1 MRGKKERLNNRWK
14 VRDLFKHEKRERIL
28 LTSGLVIVFAVLI
41 GLTVFLSASLLSLA
55 RLEMENAV
63 ERAFND
69 VILALQDD
77 DVPISTVMSENHILG
92 VGVYSGYG
100 NLIYSVGPVYLRL
113 PLTEFQ
119 HLERDPLTNSITNYD
134 SKTNKMEYIRFSNRA
149 IIPSGQSLLLPVE
162 GSFVNFPNVIYL
174 SFDGSSYNGKVIRL
188 RLAFFCAITMIL
200 VFLYIVL
207 RISAQNRKYKQQLIR
222 QESLVSLGQAA
233 RTLTHEIKNPLS
245 AITLQLALLKRSL
258 GKENQE
264 DLKVIENETQ
274 RLIQLTNKVSDF
286 LRNPL
291 GQPEHLDLVQS
302 VKNLFP
308 LFGDSIRWVD
318 SSIGSG
324 MIYFD
329 RERLRS
335 VFENILKNAI
345 EACDGMT
352 VDVEVE
358 ITRSK
363 RGRFHVFVR
372 DRGCGIKAGDE
383 RKIFDPF
390 FTTKIH
396 GSGIGLAI
404 TRQFLAAG
412 GAELGFKKRDGGGTI
427 VEVIIPESKRGDDY
441 ENTDLR

>member
-1 MRGKKERLNNRWK
+1 MSAKKNERIRKRVK
-14 VRDLFKHEKRERIL
+14 VRDLFGHEKRERL
-28 LTSGLVIVFAVLI
+28 LLSAGLGIVFIALI

-55 RLEMENAV
+55 RLEMENTV

-77 DVPISTVMSENHILG
+77 AVQIGSVMSENDILG
-92 VGVYSGYG
+92 VGIYSGYG
-100 NLIYSVGPVYLRL
+100 NLLYSVGSVYSRL

-119 HLERDPLTNSITNYD
+119 HLERDPVTNSVTNYNSSTD
-134 SKTNKMEYIRFSNRA
+134 TMEYIRFSNQA
-149 IIPSGQSLLLPVE
+149 VIPSGQSLLMPA
-162 GSFVNFPNVIYL
+162 GDSFVNFPNIIYL
-174 SFDGSSYNGKVIRL
+174 SFDGSEYNRKVIRL
-188 RLAFFCAITMIL
+188 RLMFFSAIALIFA
-200 VFLYIVL
+200 FLYIVL
-207 RISAQNRKYKQQLIR
+207 RISSQNRKYKQQLIR

-258 GKENQE
+258 GKENLE

-291 GQPEHLDLVQS
+291 GQPEHVDLAESIQR
-302 VKNLFP
+302 LFP
-308 LFGDSIRWVD
+308 LFGNDIRWVG
-318 SSIGSG
+318 SSVDKA

-329 RERLRS
+329 KERLRS

-345 EACDGMT
+345 EACEGGK

-372 DRGCGIKAGDE
+372 DRGCGIKAEDE
-383 RKIFDPF
+383 KKIFDPF

-396 GSGIGLAI
+396 GSGIGLSI

-412 GAELGFKKRDGGGTI
+412 GGELYFKKRDGGGTI
-427 VEVIIPESKRGDDY
+427 VEVIIPEAVPGEDY
-441 ENTDLR
+441 EDTGL

>member
-1 MRGKKERLNNRWK
+1 M
-14 VRDLFKHEKRERIL
+14 L
-28 LTSGLVIVFAVLI
+28 LTAGLVIVFAALI

-55 RLEMENAV
+55 RLEMENTV

-77 DVPISTVMSENHILG
+77 DVPISAVMSENHILG

-100 NLIYSVGPVYLRL
+100 NLLYSVGPVYLRL

-119 HLERDPLTNSITNYD
+119 QLERDPVTNSITNYD
-134 SKTNKMEYIRFSNRA
+134 SKTDKMEYIRFSNRA

-174 SFDGSSYNGKVIRL
+174 SFDGSGYNGKVIRL
-188 RLAFFCAITMIL
+188 RLTFFCAITMIL
-200 VFLYIVL
+200 VFLFIVI
-207 RISAQNRKYKQQLIR
+207 RIYAQNRKYKQQLIR

-291 GQPEHLDLVQS
+291 GQPEHLDIVQS
-302 VKNLFP
+302 VRNLFP
-308 LFGDSIRWVD
+308 LFGDSIRWVG
-318 SSIGSG
+318 SSIESG
-324 MIYFD
+324 VIYFD

-396 GSGIGLAI
+396 GSGIGLSI

-412 GAELGFKKRDGGGTI
+412 GAELAFKKRDGGGTI
-427 VEVIIPESKRGDDY
+427 VEVIIPESRRGDDY